1 MGAVCERR
9 TWCGKRGHRV
19 LEMGA
24 VCERRTVAVNVT
36 VWFTGHFS
44 VVLEVAVNVAVWW
57 M

>member
-9 TWCGKRGHRV
+9 TWCGKRGDRV
-19 LEMGA
+19 LEMDAGS
-24 VCERRTVAVNVT
+24 ERRTVAVNVT